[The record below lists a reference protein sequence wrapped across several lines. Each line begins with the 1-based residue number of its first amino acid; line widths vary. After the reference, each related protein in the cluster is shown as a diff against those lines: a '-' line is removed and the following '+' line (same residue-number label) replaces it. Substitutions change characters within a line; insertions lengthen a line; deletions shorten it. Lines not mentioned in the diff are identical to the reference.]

1 MLKLI
6 ASAIMQL
13 FNIHK
18 LRESDNCPLNS
29 LQAEYLIKLS
39 EANTSRIQKLEKLA
53 YVTIGT
59 IVAFGITNLSNTVL

>member
-6 ASAIMQL
+6 ATAIMQL
-13 FNIHK
+13 FNIQ